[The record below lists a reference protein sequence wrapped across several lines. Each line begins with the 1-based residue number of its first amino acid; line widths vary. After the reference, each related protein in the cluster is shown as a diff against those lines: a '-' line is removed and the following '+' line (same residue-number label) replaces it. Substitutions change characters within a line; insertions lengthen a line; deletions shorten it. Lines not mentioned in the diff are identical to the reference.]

1 MTKKRNNVINE
12 FFLKNHLIDH
22 YQWFF
27 SDWYDQKMIQFRFF
41 FLEEEEEEKK
51 SLQNSFHFDWI
62 FIRKRNEKND
72 TALNSLNEI
81 KMKEEETEPKFNGN
95 FLWKTKFNWIEFNE
109 RKKMWTKMKWIGMD
123 ESYHRPCVFWI
134 IINQNIQKK
143 K

>member
-1 MTKKRNNVINE
+1 
-12 FFLKNHLIDH
+12 
-22 YQWFF
+22 
-27 SDWYDQKMIQFRFF
+27 MIQFRFF

-95 FLWKTKFNWIEFNE
+95 FL
-109 RKKMWTKMKWIGMD
+109 
-123 ESYHRPCVFWI
+123 
-134 IINQNIQKK
+134 
-143 K
+143 